1 MFSIRSCRVSF
12 TDPTGIQHT
21 ATVTASSLYEAVG
34 LAIRA
39 FRDSP
44 VVGLAPGVV
53 PPSLTVALS
62 EATTQHTVTGN
73 KDWLARP
80 GGCWRTAT
88 TSFLV
93 TSKTVTLS

>member
-1 MFSIRSCRVSF
+1 MFSIRSCHVSF
-12 TDPTGIQHT
+12 TDPTGIEHT

-62 EATTQHTVTGN
+62 EATTQHTVTGMQF

-80 GGCWRTAT
+80 GGAPRD
-88 TSFLV
+88 
-93 TSKTVTLS
+93 VTLRHRLKELLA